1 MGFPVPLVHAYA
13 IEGAG
18 KSPCPAAPN
27 ALDAIKRQFRKWSDA
42 SKSRRDFPKTIP
54 APVALAQNRASFIG
68 INAERAQFA
77 VQRRAFHADK
87 FGRTRDVAA
96 EAVDLGE
103 QIFALENL
111 SRVAQGK
118 RHQMLPPCPV
128 RRQ

>member
-13 IEGAG
+13 IEGAE

-27 ALDAIKRQFRKWSDA
+27 ALDAIKRQFRKWSDNVQISA
-42 SKSRRDFPKTIP
+42 RPPKNHP
-54 APVALAQNRASFIG
+54 SPVALAQNRASFIG

-87 FGRTRDVAA
+87 FGRARDVAA

-111 SRVAQGK
+111 SRVAQG
-118 RHQMLPPCPV
+118 
-128 RRQ
+128 